1 MRSNLRSIGTTYEQ
15 LGAEYL
21 ENEGYNFVAKN
32 LFTPFGEVD
41 LILEKDNHLFFVE
54 VKFRSNQNYGSARE
68 SITTLKLKRLK
79 KSVAYLM
86 KGKFIDHNS
95 FSISFLGIEMQDETI
110 HFDFIDNIF
119 S

>member
-1 MRSNLRSIGTTYEQ
+1 LKENLRSIGTTYEQ
-15 LGAEYL
+15 LGADYL
-21 ENEGYNFVAKN
+21 ENEGYKFVSRN

-41 LILEKDNHLFFVE
+41 LILEKDDRLFFVE

-86 KGKFIDHNS
+86 KGKFSEYTS
-95 FSISFLGIEMQDETI
+95 FSISFLGIEMQDEALQ
-110 HFDFIDNIF
+110 FDFIDNIF

>member
-1 MRSNLRSIGTTYEQ
+1 MKSNLRSIGTTYEQ

-21 ENEGYNFVAKN
+21 EKEGYRFLAKN
-32 LFTPFGEVD
+32 LYTPFGEVD
-41 LILEKDNHLFFVE
+41 LILEKDDCLFFVE

-68 SITTLKLKRLK
+68 SITTLKLKRLQ

-86 KGKFIDHNS
+86 KGKFS
-95 FSISFLGIEMQDETI
+95 EYPSYAISFLGIEMQDEII
-110 HFDFIDNIF
+110 HFDFLDNIF

>member
-1 MRSNLRSIGTTYEQ
+1 MKTNFRSVGTTYEQ

-21 ENEGYNFVAKN
+21 EKEGYSFVDKN
-32 LFTPFGEVD
+32 LYTPFGEVD
-41 LILEKDNHLFFVE
+41 LVLTKDERLFFVE
-54 VKFRSNQNYGSARE
+54 VKYRSNQNYGSARE

-86 KGKFIDHNS
+86 KGKYNAYNS
-95 FSISFLGIEMQDETI
+95 FSISFLGIETQADTLR
-110 HFDFIDNIF
+110 FDFIDNIF